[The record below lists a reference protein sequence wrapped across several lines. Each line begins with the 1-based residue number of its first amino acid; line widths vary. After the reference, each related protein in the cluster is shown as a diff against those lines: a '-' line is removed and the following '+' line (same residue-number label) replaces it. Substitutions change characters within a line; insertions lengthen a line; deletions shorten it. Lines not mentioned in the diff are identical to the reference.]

1 VKLLVALIVLLVPAL
16 ASGQIGR
23 SPQPRPAPK
32 MERENIDRTKQPRK
46 ERSRTRK
53 PRKPLRQRHGEERD
67 FERR

>member
-1 VKLLVALIVLLVPAL
+1 MKLLVALIVLLVPAL

-46 ERSRTRK
+46 ERFRK
-53 PRKPLRQRHGEERD
+53 PRKPPRQRHGEERD

>member
-1 VKLLVALIVLLVPAL
+1 MKLLIALIVLLVPAL

-32 MERENIDRTKQPRK
+32 MERENIDRTKQPRR
-46 ERSRTRK
+46 ERFRK
-53 PRKPLRQRHGEERD
+53 SRKPLRQRHGEERD

>member
-1 VKLLVALIVLLVPAL
+1 MKLLVALIVLLVPAL

-46 ERSRTRK
+46 ERSRK

>member
-1 VKLLVALIVLLVPAL
+1 VKLLVALMVALIPSL

-32 MERENIDRTKQPRK
+32 MERDKIDRTKQPRK
-46 ERSRTRK
+46 ERSRRDRK
-53 PRKPLRQRHGEERD
+53 PRRPRHGEERD